1 MAGHPAAFAEGSGVK
16 TLLVGTT
23 NADKL
28 REITT
33 LLTDLPI
40 ELRALTAYPNLPP
53 AEETGATYMENA
65 RVKAMH
71 YSRQTGLPTMA
82 EDTGFEIE
90 ALDCEPGLASAR
102 FLGPHASFSARFQEI
117 YSRLH
122 ERGANGSHARFAC
135 ALVLATPERIVFETE
150 QAVEGLLAMIPRGTN
165 GHGYD
170 PIFLYPP
177 LGRTFGELSE
187 VEKSSVSHRGKAV
200 RALREFLKTW

>member
-1 MAGHPAAFAEGSGVK
+1 MR
-16 TLLVGTT
+16 TLFIGTS

-33 LLTDLPI
+33 LLADLPL

-53 AEETGATYMENA
+53 ADETGTTYMENA
-65 RVKAMH
+65 RLKAAH
-71 YSRQTGLPTMA
+71 YARETGLLAMA
-82 EDTGFEIE
+82 EDTGFEVD
-90 ALDCEPGLASAR
+90 ALDREPGLRSAR
-102 FLGPHASFSARFQEI
+102 FLSPHATFRARFQEI

-122 ERGANGSHARFAC
+122 ERGLSGSAARFVC

-150 QAVEGLLAMIPRGTN
+150 RTVEGLLSMAPRGTQ

-177 LGRTFGELSE
+177 LGRTFGEMSE
-187 VEKSSVSHRGKAV
+187 AEKSSVSHRGQAV